1 MNLTA
6 AIGDTYIEM
15 RSSLLSIFRQ
25 VNIPEEECKDLV
37 QEVFVRLL
45 RIDTLHI
52 ETIRG
57 ITVTIAMRIRTDY
70 LRRRAFLHKLYSN
83 AATADIYDAGYN
95 DTSFDAKEIAEAE
108 REIVGSMTATNR
120 RIYELSRFE
129 EKNYHEIADIMDM
142 SYRAVESRV
151 YRTRVEVRGGIRKLF
166 GT

>member
-1 MNLTA
+1 MDINA
-6 AIGDTYIEM
+6 AISDTYSEM

-37 QEVFVRLL
+37 QDVFVRLL

-57 ITVTIAMRIRTDY
+57 ITVTIAMRMRTDY
-70 LRRRAFLHKLYSN
+70 LRRQAFLHKLYAK
-83 AATADIYDAGYN
+83 AATADIYDAGYS
-95 DTSFDAKEIAEAE
+95 DTSFDAREIAKAE
-108 REIVGSMTATNR
+108 RDIVGHMTSTNR
-120 RIYELSRFE
+120 RIYELSGFE
-129 EKNYHEIADIMDM
+129 DKSYDEIADIMDM

-151 YRTRVEVRGGIRKLF
+151 YRTRMEVRGGIRKLF

>member
-6 AIGDTYIEM
+6 AIGDTYREM

-70 LRRRAFLHKLYSN
+70 LRRRAFLHKLYSS
-83 AATADIYDAGYN
+83 ATTADIYDAGYN
-95 DTSFDAKEIAEAE
+95 DTSFDVKEIADAE
-108 REIVGSMTATNR
+108 REIVDSMTATNR

-151 YRTRVEVRGGIRKLF
+151 YRTRMEVRGGIRKLF

>member
-1 MNLTA
+1 MDINA
-6 AIGDTYIEM
+6 AISDTYSEM

-37 QEVFVRLL
+37 QDVFVRLL

-57 ITVTIAMRIRTDY
+57 ITVTIAMRMRTDY
-70 LRRRAFLHKLYSN
+70 LRRQAFLHKLYSS
-83 AATADIYDAGYN
+83 AATADIYDAGYY
-95 DTSFDAKEIAEAE
+95 DTSFDAKEIADAE

-142 SYRAVESRV
+142 SYRAVASRV
-151 YRTRVEVRGGIRKLF
+151 YRTRVEARGGLRQLF